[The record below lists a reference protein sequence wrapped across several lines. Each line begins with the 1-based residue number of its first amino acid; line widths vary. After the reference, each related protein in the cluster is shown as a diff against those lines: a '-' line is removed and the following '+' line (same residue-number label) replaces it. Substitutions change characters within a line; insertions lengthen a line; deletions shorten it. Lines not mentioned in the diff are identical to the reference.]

1 MTREERELQALRELA
16 EKRRAVNITLNWLE
30 DDLKE
35 EVYLET
41 IEKLKKENKE
51 LKKCLYKENTQ
62 KQKKQ

>member
-41 IEKLKKENKE
+41 IAKLKQENKE
-51 LKKCLYKENTQ
+51 LKKCLYKENEP
-62 KQKKQ
+62 KQKN

>member
-41 IEKLKKENKE
+41 IAKLKKENKE